1 MHINNITNIAAWE
14 IEMQFS
20 NKDIIRLKNC
30 TVTIRHYTIIDN

>member
-1 MHINNITNIAAWE
+1 MRINNIINIAAWE

-30 TVTIRHYTIIDN
+30 TVTIGHYTFIGN